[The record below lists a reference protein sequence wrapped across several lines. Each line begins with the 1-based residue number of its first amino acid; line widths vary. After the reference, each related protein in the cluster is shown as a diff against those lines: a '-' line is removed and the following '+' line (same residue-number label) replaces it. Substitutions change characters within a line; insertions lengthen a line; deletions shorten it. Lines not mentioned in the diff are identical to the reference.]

1 MEFRVLE
8 YFLAVAREQSISG
21 AAEYLH
27 LSQPTLS
34 RQLKDMEDNLG
45 KQLFIR
51 GNRHITLTE
60 EGMLLR
66 KRAEEIVDLVHK
78 TEADIKFSDEVIS
91 GSVYIGAGETDAVR
105 FVAKAAQKLQS
116 KYPMIRYHVFS
127 GDAID
132 VAERL
137 SKGLLDFGILFDP
150 IDLSRFEHMKM
161 PIKDTWGVLMRKDS
175 PLAEKESVI
184 PQDLWDKPLI
194 VSRQQEENS
203 ALSKWMIKPFAGLN
217 VAASYNLVY
226 NASLM
231 VDEGMGF
238 ALCLDKLINVS
249 GNSNLCFR
257 PLYPKLEAE
266 MHFVWKRYQV
276 LSKAAEKFLE
286 YFSEELKQFHQQ

>member
-21 AAEYLH
+21 AAEFLH

-34 RQLKDMEDNLG
+34 RQLKDMEDELG

-78 TEADIKFSDEVIS
+78 TEDDIKFSDEVIS

-105 FVAKAAQKLQS
+105 LIAKAAQKLQ
-116 KYPMIRYHVFS
+116 KEYPLIRYHIFS
-127 GDAID
+127 GDAPD

-137 SKGLLDFGILFDP
+137 IKGLLDFGILFDP
-150 IDLSRFEHMKM
+150 IDLSKFEHMKM
-161 PIKDTWGVLMRKDS
+161 PMKDTWGVLMRKDS
-175 PLAEKESVI
+175 PLAEKESVT

-194 VSRQQEENS
+194 VSRQQEETS
-203 ALSKWMIKPFAGLN
+203 ALSKWMIKPFAKLN

-231 VDEGMGF
+231 VDEGMGY

-266 MHFVWKRYQV
+266 MNFVWKRYQV

-286 YFSEELKQFHQQ
+286 YFSEELKQFHQ

>member
-21 AAEYLH
+21 AAEFLH

-34 RQLKDMEDNLG
+34 RQLKDMEEELG

-51 GNRHITLTE
+51 GNRHITLTD

-66 KRAEEIVDLVHK
+66 KRAEEIVELVRK
-78 TEADIKFSDEVIS
+78 TEDDIKFSDELIS

-105 FVAKAAQKLQS
+105 LVAQAAKKLQK
-116 KYPMIRYHVFS
+116 KYPLIRYHIFS

-132 VAERL
+132 VVERL

-161 PIKDTWGVLMRKDS
+161 PVKDTWGVLMRKDS
-175 PLAEKESVI
+175 PLAEKESI
-184 PQDLWDKPLI
+184 TPQDLWDKPLI
-194 VSRQQEENS
+194 VSRQQEETS
-203 ALSKWMIKPFAGLN
+203 SLSKWIIKPFAKLN

-231 VDEGMGF
+231 VDEGMGY

-249 GNSNLCFR
+249 GDSNLCFR
-257 PLYPKLEAE
+257 PLSPRLEAE

-276 LSKAAEKFLE
+276 LSKAAEKFLD
-286 YFSEELKQFHQQ
+286 YFSEELRQSHQ